1 MVPRVRSV
9 LGSASGGFGRLCW
22 GSWRSASPCSGG
34 RVCSR
39 GALLLCTP
47 TFDAAVPGP
56 ASGGGDSVDARPPQ
70 IRGQH
75 LLSKLDNFPSQEDP
89 VLQRYFKGHKAAIT
103 SADFSPDGKQLGKF
117 SFFLFVMRR
126 STDQNPCLLSTPGP
140 RENH

>member
-1 MVPRVRSV
+1 MEDSA
-9 LGSASGGFGRLCW
+9 GSAGEVGARRPPVAVAACARAGRSC
-22 GSWRSASPCSGG
+22 SAHPPSMRPLPG
-34 RVCSR
+34 RPP
-39 GALLLCTP
+39 GEGTALMP
-47 TFDAAVPGP
+47 D
-56 ASGGGDSVDARPPQ
+56 PPQ

-126 STDQNPCLLSTPGP
+126 STGQNPCLLSTPGP